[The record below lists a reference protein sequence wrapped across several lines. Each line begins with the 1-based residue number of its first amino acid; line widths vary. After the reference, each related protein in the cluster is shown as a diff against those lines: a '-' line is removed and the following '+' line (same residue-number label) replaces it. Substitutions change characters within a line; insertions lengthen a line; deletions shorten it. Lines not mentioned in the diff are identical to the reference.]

1 MRKMFKA
8 GVAYVFK
15 SEQARKD
22 FLEDDYEGLK
32 DTYEVIKNGF
42 TVLKV
47 SPIGYVSE
55 ISVDGKTY
63 TAKDFDASWN
73 FMLLPCDRILFH
85 AVQLV
90 K

>member
-22 FLEDDYEGLK
+22 FLEDD
-32 DTYEVIKNGF
+32 YEVIKNGF

-63 TAKDFDASWN
+63 TAKDFDPRWE
-73 FMLLPCDRILFH
+73 FMLLPCDRILFR

>member
-15 SEQARKD
+15 SEQAHKD
-22 FLEDDYEGLK
+22 FLDDEYEGVK

-47 SPIGYVSE
+47 SPVGYVSE

-63 TAKDFDASWN
+63 TAKDFDPSWH
-73 FMLLPCDRILFH
+73 FMLLPCERILFR

>member
-1 MRKMFKA
+1 MSKMFKA
-8 GVAYVFK
+8 GVTYVFN
-15 SEQARKD
+15 SEKARND

-47 SPIGYVSE
+47 SEVGFVSE
-55 ISVDGKTY
+55 IYVDGKVY
-63 TAKDFDASWN
+63 TAKDFDPRWN
-73 FMLLPCDRILFH
+73 FMLLPCERILFRV
-85 AVQLV
+85 VQLA

>member
-1 MRKMFKA
+1 MRRMFKA
-8 GVAYVFK
+8 GVTYVFK

-22 FLEDDYEGLK
+22 FLGDDYEGLK
-32 DTYEVIKNGF
+32 DTYEAIKNGF
-42 TVLKV
+42 TVLRV

-63 TAKDFDASWN
+63 TSKHFNLRWN
-73 FMLLPCDRILFH
+73 CMLLPCDRILFR